1 MKQENIYIGIIQ
13 DLIKGKL
20 ALQSPPSFSE
30 DFERDGGTFQEEM
43 IGEIKDFPYSFF
55 IDFNWS
61 YKSDYT
67 AGDYLTP
74 PYTEYSLDDITIQNI
89 YLYDEGGNQF
99 DLTVD
104 YNNELLTKK
113 FLLSYLPISNIT
125 KSFANE
131 LRRLKEQKNIKL
143 EQDMKKSELKKLI
156 KESIHQFLFE
166 SIYSFE
172 ISVRDARIAQDIFR
186 DQFHKYGKM
195 SSTNTFDFSDFGT
208 AIDFAQILKKQG
220 IEIYSIT
227 ENGSDAW
234 EDFSEYLTESALDEE
249 TGLTKKFDKVAS
261 IYKELIL
268 QKQNKVK
275 DFVEKMKT
283 LSGPKKDKYKADYI
297 SSIKTLNDK
306 INAIEREFEKSVR
319 NMRIPNEDELL

>member
-20 ALQSPPSFSE
+20 ALQFPPSFSE

-131 LRRLKEQKNIKL
+131 LRKLKEQKNIKL
-143 EQDMKKSELKKLI
+143 EQDMK
-156 KESIHQFLFE
+156 
-166 SIYSFE
+166 
-172 ISVRDARIAQDIFR
+172 
-186 DQFHKYGKM
+186 
-195 SSTNTFDFSDFGT
+195 N
-208 AIDFAQILKKQG
+208 
-220 IEIYSIT
+220 
-227 ENGSDAW
+227 
-234 EDFSEYLTESALDEE
+234 
-249 TGLTKKFDKVAS
+249 
-261 IYKELIL
+261 
-268 QKQNKVK
+268 QN
-275 DFVEKMKT
+275 
-283 LSGPKKDKYKADYI
+283 
-297 SSIKTLNDK
+297 
-306 INAIEREFEKSVR
+306 
-319 NMRIPNEDELL
+319 